1 MAEKRMFSQRV
12 ICTDNFL
19 MLPPVTQ
26 NIYIQLS
33 MAADDDGFVSK
44 ALITAKLCGGG
55 INDLDELVKQ
65 DFLIRFER
73 NVFLIKQWHVNNNK
87 IKADRYK
94 KTMYTSFLNE
104 VETDE
109 SGVYLFKD
117 NTDWRQDG
125 DIAEPENIQDV
136 SNNEEYGD
144 NVETLRNQDG
154 DITEAQ
160 SSIEKNRLEERRKEK
175 TTPALAGSLSP
186 NLRNNRTTTTDPLIH
201 RDDKSSAKEVRIL
214 PPMDDDVMYSSYI
227 KPSENDFNKTIMMIW
242 SSGYSTNEE
251 QNKQI
256 KDIIASHKKQ
266 EVK

>member
-65 DFLIRFER
+65 DFLIKFER

-94 KTMYTSFLNE
+94 KTMYTSFLNK
-104 VETDE
+104 VEADE

-117 NTDWRQDG
+117 NADWRQGG
-125 DIAEPENIQDV
+125 DITEPENIQDV
-136 SNNEEYGD
+136 SNNKEYGD
-144 NVETLRNQDG
+144 KAETLRNQSG

-160 SSIEKNRLEERRKEK
+160 SSIEENRLEERRKDK
-175 TTPALAGSLSP
+175 NTTPALAGSLAP
-186 NLRNNRTTTTDPLIH
+186 NLRNNRTTTIDPLIH
-201 RDDKSSAKEVRIL
+201 KQNKSSSKYDTL
-214 PPMDDDVMYSSYI
+214 PDMDDETMYSTYI
-227 KPSENDFNKTIMMIW
+227 KMTGDNFNKTIGRILQDGFM
-242 SSGYSTNEE
+242 TTQE
-251 QNKQI
+251 QNTQI
-256 KDIIASHKKQ
+256 KRIIADHEKQ
-266 EVK
+266 EAK